1 VAEAARARREL
12 DQATRAEADSD
23 RALAAHEAKLSE
35 VRALLEPPVHNSAG
49 TSRTRTGGR
58 TASAGSDPQGPGAR
72 RWAASAPNLLNV
84 AVSRAKRRLY
94 VIGNRQLWADQRY
107 FKVMART
114 L

>member
-58 TASAGSDPQGPGAR
+58 TASA
-72 RWAASAPNLLNV
+72 PNLLNV